1 MVFSSVL
8 FLGLFFP
15 IVFLLYAFANN
26 AMRTYILLVASLF
39 FYSWGEPKALFV
51 MLGVILV
58 DYIFALIIGRD
69 NISTGKKK
77 LILALGIIVNLSA
90 LFVYKY
96 LSFAIGSINPLLSRF
111 GITIPDPLIPLPV
124 GISFYI
130 FQSMSYIIDVYR
142 KEVPAQRNIATFAL
156 YVSLFPQLIAG
167 PIVRYTTIVAD
178 FCDRNLHLDNIY
190 FGIQRFIIGLAKKVL
205 IADSMAFIADKVFN
219 APVAQMPSFYCWLGA
234 IAYTL
239 QIYYDFSGYSDMAIG
254 IGRVFNF
261 RFLENFNYPYSAKS
275 VQDFWRRWHI
285 SLSTWFRDY
294 LYIPLGGN
302 RKGKFMTYFNSFI
315 VFFLCGLWHGAAWT
329 FVLWGIYHGLA
340 LVIEK
345 LGLGKKIEKL
355 PRVLTTLYVWLFA
368 IIGWV
373 LFRANSISDAGHYL
387 KNMFLGNP
395 NYPVSTYFDAIYF
408 MTFSNLFMMLIGIF
422 LSFPVAK
429 WNKVETIN
437 PRVKMAFSFVLFVI
451 TLVFSM
457 TSNYSPF
464 IYFRF

>member
-1 MVFSSVL
+1 
-8 FLGLFFP
+8 
-15 IVFLLYAFANN
+15 
-26 AMRTYILLVASLF
+26 
-39 FYSWGEPKALFV
+39 
-51 MLGVILV
+51 
-58 DYIFALIIGRD
+58 
-69 NISTGKKK
+69 
-77 LILALGIIVNLSA
+77 
-90 LFVYKY
+90 
-96 LSFAIGSINPLLSRF
+96 
-111 GITIPDPLIPLPV
+111 
-124 GISFYI
+124 
-130 FQSMSYIIDVYR
+130 
-142 KEVPAQRNIATFAL
+142 
-156 YVSLFPQLIAG
+156 
-167 PIVRYTTIVAD
+167 
-178 FCDRNLHLDNIY
+178 
-190 FGIQRFIIGLAKKVL
+190 
-205 IADSMAFIADKVFN
+205 
-219 APVAQMPSFYCWLGA
+219 
-234 IAYTL
+234 
-239 QIYYDFSGYSDMAIG
+239 
-254 IGRVFNF
+254 
-261 RFLENFNYPYSAKS
+261 
-275 VQDFWRRWHI
+275 
-285 SLSTWFRDY
+285 
-294 LYIPLGGN
+294 
-302 RKGKFMTYFNSFI
+302 MTYFNSFI